1 MVSPRPPFEITDY
14 ADGRTYVHTRV
25 ELLYRRF
32 LEELDREYP
41 NEEALFEAHIQAIIW
56 GVLYVEGLLNYKLL
70 AFTTKKLGRAD
81 LVDGYWNLVK
91 QAKIQDKFDLVFS
104 VDSVKRP
111 WLKAARQKFVKM
123 VEERNRLVHL
133 KEKPTPMDL
142 KAFVE
147 KIGPNAPTSA
157 WNEHAPRPKIVGDLL
172 AIDLLDR
179 IQIILDVGDGIE
191 RVRA

>member
-56 GVLYVEGLLNYKLL
+56 GVLYVEGLLNHKLL

-172 AIDLLDR
+172 AIDLVDR

>member
-172 AIDLLDR
+172 AIDLVDR